1 MKQFLFTL
9 AAAVVAVTASAQVY
23 LGGEVGF
30 WRNYDQNHTNFN
42 ITPEVGYNLDE
53 NWAIGTTLGY
63 DYQYLDGIKVN
74 SFVVAPYARYTFVK
88 FDNVSLFLDGG
99 FGFATSKAKYE
110 GHSSDSYN
118 SWEVGVKPGVKV
130 DLTSKLSFIAH
141 FGFFGYRDNDD
152 VKVADEDT
160 DVPAGAFGE
169 KGFGFKANGNN
180 LQFGLY
186 YNF

>member
-1 MKQFLFTL
+1 MKKFLFTL

-99 FGFATSKAKYE
+99 FGFATSKAK
-110 GHSSDSYN
+110 
-118 SWEVGVKPGVKV
+118 
-130 DLTSKLSFIAH
+130 
-141 FGFFGYRDNDD
+141 
-152 VKVADEDT
+152 
-160 DVPAGAFGE
+160 
-169 KGFGFKANGNN
+169 
-180 LQFGLY
+180 
-186 YNF
+186 